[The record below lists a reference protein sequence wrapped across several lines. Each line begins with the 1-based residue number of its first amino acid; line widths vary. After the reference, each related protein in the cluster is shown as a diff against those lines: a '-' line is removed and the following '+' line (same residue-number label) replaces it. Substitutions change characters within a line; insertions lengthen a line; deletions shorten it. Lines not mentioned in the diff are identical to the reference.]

1 MDDEPKYPTS
11 HASVMFADVSRS
23 TELYETVGD
32 MIAFEAIARCIALM
46 KSRAEAAGGRIVKTI
61 GDEVMVVFPSAE
73 LAMQAAIDMQLAV
86 SGLPSA
92 AGQPMSLRIG
102 FHHGPVLPDET
113 GDVFGDTV
121 NLAARLTGMASPGQ
135 IVTSK
140 DAIECL
146 SARLREMARY
156 LYPIRMRGKRQS
168 TELFEAI
175 WQQGTDLTIVG
186 NGQDGADG
194 QAGLPGSSLLTLRY
208 GDACVEMSEA
218 SPLTTIGRGANMSVV
233 VRDCRAS
240 RVHASVECRAG
251 QYVLRD
257 CSSNGT
263 RITID
268 GGHELIL
275 RRDEV
280 TLWGHGWISF
290 GPFLGDEGE
299 RVEFSFTHLPRAAG

>member
-1 MDDEPKYPTS
+1 
-11 HASVMFADVSRS
+11 MFADVSRS

-32 MIAFEAIARCIALM
+32 MVAFEAIARCIALM
-46 KSRAEAAGGRIVKTI
+46 KSRSQALGGRTVKTI
-61 GDEVMVVFPSAE
+61 GDGVMVVFPSAE

-86 SGLPSA
+86 AGLPAA

-121 NLAARLTGMASPGQ
+121 NLAARLTALASPGQ

-140 DAIECL
+140 DAVECL
-146 SARLREMARY
+146 SARLRQTARY
-156 LYPIRMRGKRQS
+156 LYPIRMRGKRQP

-186 NGQDGADG
+186 SDLDCV
-194 QAGLPGSSLLTLRY
+194 PCSSLLTLRY
-208 GDACVEMSEA
+208 GNACVEMNEA
-218 SPLTTIGRGANMSVV
+218 SAVTTIGRGANMSVV
-233 VRDCRAS
+233 VHDCRAS
-240 RVHASVECRAG
+240 RVHASIECRAG
-251 QYVLRD
+251 QFVLRD

-290 GPFLGDEGE
+290 GPSVGDVGE
-299 RVEFSFTHLPRAAG
+299 RVEFSFTRQSEPPD